1 MPPLTGATAG
11 RPLAPG
17 VVPIQPVEAIG
28 APPETPPA
36 PSAPVRITLV
46 APSPGPTGTL
56 QAGGGP
62 YAVPIQIASA
72 TNIGTI
78 SLTISYDPAVLTTPT
93 VTQGSFMSQGGVT
106 PTFVPK
112 VDAAAGRIDV
122 VLSRPSG
129 QTGASG
135 SGLLGAVTFVGGSA
149 GTAEITITGVA
160 TSSTG
165 QSIPLQFV
173 PARVVVK

>member
-1 MPPLTGATAG
+1 MG
-11 RPLAPG
+11 PG

-28 APPETPPA
+28 VPVPPEPPPA
-36 PSAPVRITLV
+36 ASGPVRITLV

-62 YAVPIQIASA
+62 YAVPIQIAGA
-72 TNIGTI
+72 TNVGTV
-78 SLTISYDPAVLTTPT
+78 SLTITYDPAVLTTPT
-93 VTQGSFMSQGGVT
+93 VTQGSFMMQGGLS

-112 VDAAAGRIDV
+112 VDAAAGRIDL

-129 QTGASG
+129 QAGASG
-135 SGLLGAVTFVGGSA
+135 SGLLGAVTFVAGSA
-149 GTAEITITGVA
+149 GTAEITVTGVA
-160 TSSTG
+160 TSNTG
-165 QSIPLQFV
+165 QSVPLQFT